1 MTQEQWNTGWMRSL
15 AVMLNGKTLA
25 EVGDMGEP
33 VQDDSF
39 LIMLNSYGECV
50 TYTLPQSPLNRGW
63 KVIMNTNELENPFDE
78 RVLDGTLDVAGRSV
92 VLLRELTPQE
102 AGLPDVSEEEIHRVL
117 EAQVN
122 GIKPEAPAEVAVET
136 EQQEEQ
142 VPEPAAELEHAEET
156 AEPEVTEPVAAE

>member
-1 MTQEQWNTGWMRSL
+1 
-15 AVMLNGKTLA
+15 MLNGKTLG

-63 KVIMNTNELENPFDE
+63 KQIMNTNDLDDPFAE
-78 RVLDGTLDVAGRSV
+78 KMLDGKLEVAGRSV
-92 VLLRELTPQE
+92 VLLRELTAQE
-102 AGLPDVSEEEIHRVL
+102 AGLPEMSEAEVQRAI

-122 GIKPEAPAEVAVET
+122 AVQGDAVTQAIAEF
-136 EQQEEQ
+136 Q
-142 VPEPAAELEHAEET
+142 PDDDD
-156 AEPEVTEPVAAE
+156 VTEPVAAE